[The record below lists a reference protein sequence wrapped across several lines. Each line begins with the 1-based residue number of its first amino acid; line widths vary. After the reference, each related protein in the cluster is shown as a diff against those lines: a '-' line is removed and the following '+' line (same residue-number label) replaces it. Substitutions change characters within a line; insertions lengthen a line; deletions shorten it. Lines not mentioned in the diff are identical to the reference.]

1 MNALRFTLVA
11 LGLVVVGPIRCNP
24 YKPPKEESAGCGSTP
39 SKPSVR
45 RNDAGQ
51 VVAREECKIPDMNCY
66 KGCFKRDETRYCP
79 SCCYENF
86 ILCDEG
92 KPYDYESCETAE
104 TNPTP
109 RTPPTQ
115 K

>member
-1 MNALRFTLVA
+1 MRFALLA
-11 LGLVVVGPIRCNP
+11 LGLVVAAPIRCNP
-24 YKPPKEESAGCGSTP
+24 SRPSKEGNAGCGSTP
-39 SKPSVR
+39 SEPSVR

-66 KGCFKRDETRYCP
+66 KGCFERDETRYCP

-92 KPYDYESCETAE
+92 KPYNYESCETAE
-104 TNPTP
+104 KSPTLI
-109 RTPPTQ
+109 RPPAQ